1 VRGAT
6 TISIT
11 TFSITVRKHLT
22 LSRRGIKQDYKR
34 DTQHTRPSAYNVIIM
49 LSAFFIAIIVGLNAE
64 CSFAECIYAE
74 SCYARCRY
82 TECRYAECRGALCNL
97 KFAPLNKR
105 TLLQN
110 YNFTLSLVYNS
121 NFCAFFVALLLALV
135 PKTHRVTKLYCN
147 LNSEVAVSSENAKNA
162 LRFLPVKQNV

>member
-22 LSRRGIKQDYKR
+22 LSIRGIKQDYKR

-49 LSAFFIAIIVGLNAE
+49 LSAFFIAIIVSLNAK
-64 CSFAECIYAE
+64 CFFPECIYAE

-82 TECRYAECRGALCNL
+82 TECRYAECSGALCNL

-121 NFCAFFVALLLALV
+121 KFFCAFFVAPLLAVV
-135 PKTHRVTKLYCN
+135 PKTPHRVTKLYSS
-147 LNSEVAVSSENAKNA
+147 LNSEVAVSSENA